1 MKKIYLTLF
10 VVLMA
15 AVAESHEFWLQPQKF
30 KYRVGEELFLHFMV
44 GDHFEGEV
52 WDLQKHKIEKLEI
65 HHLAQF
71 SDLRT
76 AVTPTQKEK
85 LKHKLTEAGT
95 HLVVLQSDASFM
107 ESDAQK
113 FNDYLKEDGL
123 ENVVALRKKTGT
135 ENASAKESYTRFAKL
150 LVQVG
155 DTPDDTFKKKVG
167 LRIEIIP
174 QQNPYALKTG
184 DYLQCLVLF
193 DGMPAKNQLTKVW
206 NKVGNTA
213 ILQNMYTEND
223 GMVKFPISSKGPWM
237 ISAVTM
243 IPSQKAGA
251 DWQSFWGS
259 LLFGIE

>member
-1 MKKIYLTLF
+1 MKKIYLTLLI
-10 VVLMA
+10 VLAA

-30 KYRVGEELFLHFMV
+30 KYKVGEDLTLRFMV
-44 GDHFEGEV
+44 GDHFEGEP
-52 WDLQKHKIEKLEI
+52 WDLQKHKIEKLEL
-65 HHLAQF
+65 HHLAKF
-71 SDLRT
+71 SDLRS
-76 AVTPTQKEK
+76 AVAPAQKEK
-85 LKHKLTEAGT
+85 LKYQFTEAGT
-95 HLVVLQSDASFM
+95 HLVALQSDASFM

-123 ENVVALRKKTGT
+123 ENVMALRKKTGT
-135 ENASAKESYTRFAKL
+135 ENTPAKELYTRFAKL

-155 DTPDDTFKKKVG
+155 DKTDATFKKKVG

-193 DGMPAKNQLTKVW
+193 DGKPAKNQLTKVW

-223 GMVKFPISSKGPWM
+223 GMIKFPISSKGPWM
-237 ISAVTM
+237 VSSVTM
-243 IPSQKAGA
+243 IPSQKTGA